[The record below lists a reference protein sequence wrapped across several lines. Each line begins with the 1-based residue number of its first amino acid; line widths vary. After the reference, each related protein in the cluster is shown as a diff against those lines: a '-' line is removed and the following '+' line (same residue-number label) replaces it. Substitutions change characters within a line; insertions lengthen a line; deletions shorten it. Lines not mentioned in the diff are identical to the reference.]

1 MPARLEALT
10 PGSAVSGLM
19 PGTAVTAVAVEWHG
33 SSCVTLT
40 YRTPSGEVAQRLVY
54 RTDEPDLDVA
64 TKSGTW
70 TLSERLD
77 VNQRVAAVLFF
88 LQRAL
93 DRPRSF
99 DKKGPRTG

>member
-40 YRTPSGEVAQRLVY
+40 YRTPGGEVAQRLVY

-64 TKSGTW
+64 TTSGTW
-70 TLSERLD
+70 TFDADGQLFRL
-77 VNQRVAAVLFF
+77 AAEGRGSASPTFSIL
-88 LQRAL
+88 AS
-93 DRPRSF
+93 PCI
-99 DKKGPRTG
+99 